1 MTELANVVKGEGSLN
16 LKFEEGKMKF
26 EVKYDGKQ
34 ADAALVIELD
44 SGAYLD
50 MLKEAIPGE
59 LDDTVIELLKAAM
72 K

>member
-1 MTELANVVKGEGSLN
+1 MTELANIVKGEGSLS
-16 LKFEEGKMKF
+16 LKFEEGKAKL

-34 ADAALVIELD
+34 ADASFVIELD
-44 SGAYLD
+44 SAAYLD